1 LGRRFVI
8 EGGEDGGELFVDDD
22 ESGLEFFL
30 PVGLE
35 EEVVAGVAAFD
46 LAGAGSAKVFA
57 GGEDGVRGDAASE
70 ERTGG
75 TATTEDGDDE
85 GLGRRDAAV
94 GGEDA
99 EEGLFGGVV
108 AFDTFDFEGDFQGDG
123 GAEDVVEADVV
134 TDFSDLI
141 GLDDAFG
148 NRDLR
153 LGYFERFF
161 ELLEGGFI
169 GCFVGAFDE
178 NPDGGFAFDEIV
190 FDALPE
196 GGIEDVFE
204 GGLGSLEDEGF
215 GVLPALWGVKE
226 KGGDFGDFFEADDGE
241 FLVGREFFEVEDF
254 EFQIEMVGD
263 PGEFGRGFAGGDELE
278 SKGISLPSFEGVAE
292 DGDLAGEGLNGE
304 NEEEEELHCWGAKVW
319 MWPRSVETMRRPWA
333 EVSP

>member
-1 LGRRFVI
+1 M
-8 EGGEDGGELFVDDD
+8 
-22 ESGLEFFL
+22 EFFL

-57 GGEDGVRGDAASE
+57 GGDDGIRGDAASE
-70 ERTGG
+70 ERSGSA
-75 TATTEDGDDE
+75 ATTEDGDDK

-94 GGEDA
+94 GGEDT

-134 TDFSDLI
+134 TDFSDLV

-153 LGYFERFF
+153 LGFF
-161 ELLEGGFI
+161 ECFFDLLESRFI
-169 GCFVGAFDE
+169 GCLIGAFDE
-178 NPDGGFAFDEIV
+178 NPDGGFAFEEIG

-196 GGIEDVFE
+196 GGIEDVFK
-204 GGLGSLEDEGF
+204 GGFGSLEDEGL
-215 GVLPALWGVKE
+215 GVLPALWGVKKE
-226 KGGDFGDFFEADDGE
+226 GGDFGDFFEADDGE
-241 FLVGREFFEVEDF
+241 FLVGGEFFEVEDF
-254 EFQIEMVGD
+254 EFQVEMVGD

-278 SKGISLPSFEGVAE
+278 SK
-292 DGDLAGEGLNGE
+292 
-304 NEEEEELHCWGAKVW
+304 
-319 MWPRSVETMRRPWA
+319 
-333 EVSP
+333 